1 MASRMATVVFAGALP
16 VPPRAPAAAAGG
28 TKFVV
33 WTKRPSFHNG
43 IRCGAARGPR
53 SRPHHA
59 SSPSTAE
66 EGVLELLKSAVAA
79 IAIIAQISVAL
90 PANAV
95 LYSPDTNVPRT
106 GELALRRAIPA
117 NPSMKTIQNSLEDI
131 SYLLR
136 IPQRKPYGSMEGDVK
151 KAMQIATENKEAML
165 ASMPAELKEKGSEL
179 YTTLLEGKGGLQTLL
194 KYIKDKDNDRLSVA
208 LASSLDT
215 IAELELLQAPG
226 LSFLLPKQ
234 YLEYPRLT
242 GRAVVEFT
250 VEKGD
255 GSTFFPTAG
264 GEPKSAATIQV
275 VVDGYSAP
283 LTAGNIAKLVLDGA
297 YDGATLKSVSQ
308 AIIVDSETGKK
319 GYTLPLEVMPA
330 GQFEPLYRSPLSIQD
345 GELPVLPM
353 SVYGSVA
360 MSHSEDSDEYSSP
373 TQFFFYLYDKRNSGL
388 GGISFE
394 EGQFSVFGYATDGR
408 DVLSQIKAGD
418 KIRSAKLIQGRERL
432 VLPTAASAPAPADP
446 TPAPADPTLAP
457 AES

>member
-1 MASRMATVVFAGALP
+1 MASRMATVVLAGALP
-16 VPPRAPAAAAGG
+16 VPPRAPTAAAGG

-33 WTKRPSFHNG
+33 WTKRPSFHHG
-43 IRCGAARGPR
+43 IRCGVARAPR
-53 SRPHHA
+53 SRPQHA

-275 VVDGYSAP
+275 
-283 LTAGNIAKLVLDGA
+283 LDGA

-432 VLPTAASAPAPADP
+432 VLPAAASA
-446 TPAPADPTLAP
+446 PAPADPTLAP